1 MPRSKSQEDA
11 EPIFREAIIY
21 NILGDHP
28 RIAQCLSHGSTNYVD
43 VKYYSNG
50 DLLAYLQKNQ
60 SHIAPDLQLK
70 WFQQII
76 EAVDHIKV
84 YGVIHSDEAL
94 RQYFVD
100 DDLSTRLGDF
110 NSSHYPGHPVLGFEK
125 ASHCLPRDYEELNT
139 VMSDLFA
146 LGSALYELIAGT
158 NPYNELYPVESEAVM
173 RSMTLLSSW
182 LGLNDDGK
190 RILRSRYYTLNR
202 SPDVSCGLWW
212 RFYYGMLE
220 GRIFF
225 SEGGALKMCS
235 VG

>member
-1 MPRSKSQEDA
+1 MSRCIFNISSKA
-11 EPIFREAIIY
+11 F

-28 RIAQCLSHGSTNYVD
+28 HIAQCLSQGSTNYVD

-60 SHIAPDLQLK
+60 SSIAPDLQLK

-84 YGVIHSDEAL
+84 HGVIHSDKAL

-100 DDLSTRLGDF
+100 HDLSTRLGDF
-110 NSSHYPGHPVLGFEK
+110 NSSQYPGHPVLGFEK

-146 LGSALYELIAGT
+146 LGSALYELIAGM
-158 NPYNELYPVESEAVM
+158 NHYNELYPVESEAVM
-173 RSMTLLSSW
+173 RFDDPAVIMARIERRRQADSKIEV
-182 LGLNDDGK
+182 LN
-190 RILRSRYYTLNR
+190 IQ
-202 SPDVSCGLWW
+202 
-212 RFYYGMLE
+212 
-220 GRIFF
+220 
-225 SEGGALKMCS
+225 
-235 VG
+235 